1 MEFVLFEIG
10 TTFALLLGVVWSDLA
25 RSKSDD
31 ANGLPNSDR

>member
-25 RSKSDD
+25 RSKSDA
-31 ANGLPNSDR
+31 ANELPNSVR